1 MILVRTVMRSRSLSV
16 FALFALLTT
25 MQASAVDQT
34 PPPPAKD
41 ATTYAA
47 VDIHKDDQVAIA
59 AEPFDTPEKCKAFRV
74 DYLKYHFMPIRVIIT
89 NNGDKPISLS
99 DARIHF
105 YSAANDKIPAAEP
118 DDVDRRVSLKD
129 NKGHDIPIGPLKLHT
144 KGKQTDSK
152 IEQDFDQY
160 EYAALA
166 VEPHTT
172 RAGFLFYD
180 VDGLGSN
187 PLHGAKLV
195 LRELRDADGK
205 ELFSFEIP
213 FDKYLNAQH

>member
-1 MILVRTVMRSRSLSV
+1 MRSRSLLV
-16 FALFALLTT
+16 FTFLALLATGPL
-25 MQASAVDQT
+25 SAIAQT

-41 ATTYAA
+41 ASTYPAFD
-47 VDIHKDDQVAIA
+47 VHKDDQVATA
-59 AEPFDTPEKCKAFRV
+59 AEPFDTAEKCKAFRV
-74 DYLKYHFMPIRVIIT
+74 DYLKYGFMPVRIIVT
-89 NNGDKPISLS
+89 NNGDRPISLS

-105 YSAANDKIPAAEP
+105 YSAAGDKIAAAETE
-118 DDVDRRVSLKD
+118 DVDRRVSLKD
-129 NKGHDIPIGPLKLHT
+129 NKGHDIPVGPLKLHT

-180 VDGLGSN
+180 VDGLGAN

-205 ELFSFEIP
+205 ELFYFEIP
-213 FDKYLNAQH
+213 FDKYLDAKH